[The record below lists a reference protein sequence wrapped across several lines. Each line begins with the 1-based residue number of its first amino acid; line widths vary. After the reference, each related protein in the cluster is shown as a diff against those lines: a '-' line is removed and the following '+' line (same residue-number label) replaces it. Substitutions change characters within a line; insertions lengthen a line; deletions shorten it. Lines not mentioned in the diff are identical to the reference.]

1 MGVQLSVSFSDLD
14 KLMSTTRLS
23 YRILLLAIAAVP
35 ANLQSATLFES
46 NDTLSVTIEAP
57 MRQLLRQRRSDR
69 EYDAVLSF
77 ADASGVGRRLNFR
90 LATRG
95 RSRLEACDFPPLRL
109 IFDSDESRATV
120 FENQHRLK
128 MVTQCKRG
136 NRGRDWVL
144 QEFGIYRAYNAITDY
159 SYRVRRLEV
168 AFRDTESTRWQ
179 RVQHA
184 FLIEPTSEAARRLQ
198 RESIRPPR
206 VRPEQFSAV
215 ETPRNMLFQYLIG
228 NTDFAV
234 KRGPS
239 GEGCCHNGRVLA
251 APGRN
256 DDWVVLPF
264 DFDQAGVID
273 TDYALPDAE
282 LPIKRVSARL
292 YRGFCWQNTMLPQS
306 IALFN
311 EHRIDITKALL
322 PPGLGKSRSRR
333 ALRFIDRFYDIVS
346 DPRKL
351 KREILD
357 KCRGPYSLRDRKTTV
372 SPPDA
377 SGSIQRLLF
386 DDDLT
391 LAVTIEGPL
400 HTIMRNRDDTAEFPA
415 TFRYSNSDGT

>member
-1 MGVQLSVSFSDLD
+1 MRAPLSVSLSDLD

-23 YRILLLAIAAVP
+23 YRIVVLAIAAVP

-46 NDTLSVTIEAP
+46 DDTLTVTIEAP

-69 EYDAVLSF
+69 EYDAVLSYT
-77 ADASGVGRRLNFR
+77 DASGVGRRLNFR

-95 RSRLEACDFPPLRL
+95 RSRLEGCDFPPLRM
-109 IFDSDESRATV
+109 IFESEDSRATI
-120 FENQHRLK
+120 FENQYRLK

-168 AFRDTESTRWQ
+168 TFRDTDSTRWQ

-184 FLIEPTSEAARRLQ
+184 FLIEPTGEAARRLQ
-198 RESIRPPR
+198 RESIRPPK
-206 VRPEQFSAV
+206 VRPEQFSVV
-215 ETPRNMLFQYLIG
+215 ETTRNILFQYLIG

-251 APGRN
+251 APGRH
-256 DDWVVLPF
+256 DDWVVMPF
-264 DFDQAGVID
+264 DFDQAGVIN
-273 TDYALPDAE
+273 TDYALPDPK
-282 LPIKRVSARL
+282 LPIKRVSVQL

-311 EHRIDITKALL
+311 EHRSDITNALL
-322 PPGLGKSRSRR
+322 PPGLGKSRNTR

-346 DPRKL
+346 DPRELRRK
-351 KREILD
+351 ILD
-357 KCRGPYSLRDRKTTV
+357 KCRGPNSLPERKTTV
-372 SPPDA
+372 SPPN
-377 SGSIQRLLF
+377 Q
-386 DDDLT
+386 
-391 LAVTIEGPL
+391 
-400 HTIMRNRDDTAEFPA
+400 
-415 TFRYSNSDGT
+415 